1 MMRVVAAPLFTP
13 GLELSG
19 AFYRDVVRPLL
30 GGRPHA
36 AALLGWGSDVLGF
49 DSARSTDHG
58 WGPRLLVFVDRAEA
72 PAIRQALATGLP
84 ELFQGWPVRYGWD
97 AVQVD
102 HHVTVTCVSDWLVE
116 QLGVDATLGM
126 SQADWLVTPQQ
137 RILGVVAGAVY
148 ADDRGELA
156 SVRAELAWY
165 PDQVWRWL
173 LAAQW
178 RRLAQE
184 EAFVHRTSEVGDELG
199 SAVIAG
205 RLGRDIMR
213 LALLLERRYAPY
225 GKWLGSAFARLDQ
238 TDGLGRHLEDAVHA
252 PGLEQREA
260 ALSAAYVAV
269 ARRHDRA
276 GLTEPLDPTL
286 RPYHSRPAQVLLADR
301 YAEACLAT
309 VADATLLALPLIGA
323 IDQFV
328 DSADALSAPSVY
340 RRLITTFEPPRPPSA
355 ARPRA
360 RP

>member
-1 MMRVVAAPLFTP
+1 V
-13 GLELSG
+13 
-19 AFYRDVVRPLL
+19 
-30 GGRPHA
+30 
-36 AALLGWGSDVLGF
+36 
-49 DSARSTDHG
+49 
-58 WGPRLLVFVDRAEA
+58 
-72 PAIRQALATGLP
+72 LATGLP

-126 SQADWLVTPQQ
+126 SLADWLVTPQQ

-156 SVRAELAWY
+156 GVRAELAWY

-205 RLGRDIMR
+205 RLARDIMR

-238 TDGLGRHLEDAVHA
+238 TDGLGRHLKDAVHA

-301 YAEACLAT
+301 YAGLLGDGRRRIPPGPAAHRGDRSVRGQRRRPVRAVGLPSPRHDVRAAASPVGCTPAGSTMTIT
-309 VADATLLALPLIGA
+309 VRPGA
-323 IDQFV
+323 RV
-328 DSADALSAPSVY
+328 
-340 RRLITTFEPPRPPSA
+340 RCTTPRGTV
-355 ARPRA
+355 
-360 RP
+360 